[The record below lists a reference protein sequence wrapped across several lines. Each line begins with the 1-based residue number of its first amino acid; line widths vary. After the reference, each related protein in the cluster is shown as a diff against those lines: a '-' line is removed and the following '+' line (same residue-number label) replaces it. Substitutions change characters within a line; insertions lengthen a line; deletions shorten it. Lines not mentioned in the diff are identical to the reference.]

1 MAQTT
6 LNDGDLGSVF
16 RTGLNNNFTEL
27 YNFVNG
33 VAAMT
38 SVDINGGAIDG
49 TPVGATTAST
59 GAFTTLVA
67 TSLDSTPIGAT
78 TPSTGAFTSL
88 TSTSLSVS
96 ADSITVTT
104 AKTPASATD
113 TGTQGQIAWDSSYI
127 YVCTATNV
135 WVRAALATW

>member
-6 LNDGDLGSVF
+6 LNDGDLGSTF

-27 YNFVNG
+27 YGLIGGTTPFTAIDV
-33 VAAMT
+33 
-38 SVDINGGAIDG
+38 NGGAIDA
-49 TPVGATTAST
+49 TPIGAGTAST
-59 GAFTTLVA
+59 GAFTTLQA
-67 TSLDSTPIGAT
+67 TSMDSTPIGGT
-78 TPSTGAFTSL
+78 TPAAGTFTSL
-88 TSTSLSVS
+88 SSTSLSVA
-96 ADSITVTT
+96 ADSVTVTT

-113 TGTQGQIAWDSSYI
+113 TGTQGQICWDASYI